1 MTQRYARLA
10 AALRAAVLEREGHSD
25 PGLRTAVEAHA
36 AARSGHTAPVE
47 AEVPEPFVRYV
58 DTVARHAHRVTD
70 ADLQELRETGCS
82 EDVLFE
88 ITVSAALGAGLGR
101 LQRAYAAL
109 NGDV

>member
-1 MTQRYARLA
+1 
-10 AALRAAVLEREGHSD
+10 
-25 PGLRTAVEAHA
+25 
-36 AARSGHTAPVE
+36 
-47 AEVPEPFVRYV
+47 
-58 DTVARHAHRVTD
+58 VARHAHRVTD